1 MSDELNRNIDG
12 EPEKSFEEL
21 LNESYKTPLQ
31 NGTIVD
37 GTIVKI
43 LPNEV
48 LIDIGYKAEGAVSLD
63 EFDEPESLKLGDSV
77 RVVLEST
84 EDHEGVIQLSKIKA
98 DFIEAWEKLEK
109 CLSDNV
115 IIKGTVKKRVKGGYI
130 VNIGVPAF
138 LPASQIDTKM
148 VKDLDAFVGQKIDVK
163 ILKMNKKRRNIV
175 VSRRVVLEDRV
186 KRAREDIDN
195 KIHVGAILRGKVKNI
210 TDFGAFIDLGG
221 IDGLLHVNDITWGKV
236 AHPTEKLQVG
246 EEVTVKV
253 LDFDEKN
260 NKISLSLKALEPNP
274 WDSVTEKYREGDII
288 EGRVVSLVEYGAFV
302 EIIPGVEGLV
312 HISEMSWNK
321 SIKNPNQLVKESEII
336 KVKILKMEPQNRK
349 ISLGMKQVEDDPW
362 TLVMDKY
369 KEGDVIN
376 GEVKNVTDFGA
387 FIEIETGIEGLLHVS
402 DIAWERI
409 EKPQDI
415 LKNGQKMQVKI
426 LKFNPAERKIAL
438 GMKQLLPDPWEEMEV
453 KFNVGDTLKVKIV
466 RITKNNAICKMDNG
480 VEGFLAISQLDTE
493 RVEKIEDFVNIGD
506 NVTVRIIKILKK
518 ERKVDFSLK
527 AIKEDETREAVEA
540 VNQQAETAKKKTP
553 RAKKETEETDNE

>member
-1 MSDELNRNIDG
+1 MNDELNRNIDG
-12 EPEKSFEEL
+12 ETEKTFEEL
-21 LNESYKTPLQ
+21 YNETMKPLH

-63 EFDEPESLKLGDSV
+63 EFDDPAALKLGDSV

-175 VSRRVVLEDRV
+175 VSRRIVLEERV
-186 KRAREDIDN
+186 KKAREDIDN
-195 KIHVGAILRGKVKNI
+195 KIHVGAVLRGKVKNI

-236 AHPTEKLQVG
+236 AHPSEKLQVG

-260 NKISLSLKALEPNP
+260 NKISLSLKALEANP
-274 WDSVTEKYREGDII
+274 WDSVTEQYKEGDII
-288 EGRVVSLVEYGAFV
+288 DGRIVSLVDYGAFV
-302 EIIPGVEGLV
+302 EVVPGVEGLV

-321 SIKNPNQLVKESEII
+321 NIKNPSQIVKEGDVI
-336 KVKILKMEPQNRK
+336 KVKILKMEPNNRK
-349 ISLGMKQVEDDPW
+349 ISLGMKQVEEDPW
-362 TLVMDKY
+362 TLVLEKY
-369 KEGDVIN
+369 KEGDVIT

-415 LKNGQKMQVKI
+415 VKNGQKIEVKI
-426 LKFNPAERKIAL
+426 LKFNPSERKISL
-438 GMKQLLPDPWEEMEV
+438 GMKQLLPDPWDAMET
-453 KFNVGDTLKVKIV
+453 KYNIGDTVSVKVI
-466 RITKNNAICKMDNG
+466 RITKSNAICKMENG
-480 VEGFLAISQLDTE
+480 VEGFLAISQLDE
-493 RVEKIEDFVNIGD
+493 DRVEKIEDIVKIGD
-506 NVTVRIIKILKK
+506 EVSVKIIKILKG

-527 AIKEDETREAVEA
+527 AAKSEEIRDAVEA
-540 VNQQAETAKKKTP
+540 VNQEAETTKKKTT
-553 RAKKETEETDNE
+553 RAKKDAATTENE

>member
-1 MSDELNRNIDG
+1 MNDELNRNIDG
-12 EPEKSFEEL
+12 ETEKTFEEL
-21 LNESYKTPLQ
+21 YNETMKPLH

-63 EFDEPESLKLGDSV
+63 EFDDPATLKLGDSV

-148 VKDLDAFVGQKIDVK
+148 VKDLDAFVGQKIDIK

-175 VSRRVVLEDRV
+175 VSRRVVLEERV
-186 KRAREDIDN
+186 KKAREDIDN
-195 KIHVGAILRGKVKNI
+195 KIHVGAVLRGKVKNI

-236 AHPTEKLQVG
+236 AHPSEKLQVG

-260 NKISLSLKALEPNP
+260 NKISLSLKALEANP
-274 WDSVTEKYREGDII
+274 WDSVTEQYKEGDII
-288 EGRVVSLVEYGAFV
+288 DGRIVSLVEYGAFV
-302 EIIPGVEGLV
+302 EVVPGVEGLV

-321 SIKNPNQLVKESEII
+321 NIKNPSQIVKEGDVI
-336 KVKILKMEPQNRK
+336 KVKILKMEPNNRK
-349 ISLGMKQVEDDPW
+349 ISLGMKQVEEDPW
-362 TLVMDKY
+362 TLVLEKY
-369 KEGDVIN
+369 KEGDVIT

-415 LKNGQKMQVKI
+415 VKNGQKIEVKI
-426 LKFNPAERKIAL
+426 LKFNPSERKISL
-438 GMKQLLPDPWEEMEV
+438 GMKQLLPDPWDAMDN
-453 KFNVGDTLKVKIV
+453 KYNVGDTVNVKII
-466 RITKNNAICKMDNG
+466 RITKSNAICKMENG
-480 VEGFLAISQLDTE
+480 VEGFLAISQLDE
-493 RVEKIEDFVNIGD
+493 DRVEKIEDIVKIGD
-506 NVTVRIIKILKK
+506 EVSVKIIKILKN

-527 AIKEDETREAVEA
+527 AAKSEEIRDAVEA
-540 VNQQAETAKKKTP
+540 VNQEAETTKKKTT
-553 RAKKETEETDNE
+553 RAKKEAPAAENE

>member
-1 MSDELNRNIDG
+1 MNDELNRDIDG
-12 EPEKSFEEL
+12 ETEKTFEEL
-21 LNESYKTPLQ
+21 YNESFKTLH

-63 EFDEPESLKLGDSV
+63 EFDDPATLKLGDSV

-148 VKDLDAFVGQKIDVK
+148 VKDLDAFVGQKIDIK

-175 VSRRVVLEDRV
+175 VSRRVVLEERV
-186 KRAREDIDN
+186 KKAREDIDN

-236 AHPTEKLQVG
+236 SHPSEKLQVG
-246 EEVTVKV
+246 EDVTVKV

-260 NKISLSLKALEPNP
+260 NKISLSLKALEANP
-274 WDSVTEKYREGDII
+274 WDSVTEKYKEGDII
-288 EGRVVSLVEYGAFV
+288 DGRIVSLVEYGAFV
-302 EIIPGVEGLV
+302 EVVPGVEGLV

-321 SIKNPNQLVKESEII
+321 SIKNPSQIVKEGDVI
-336 KVKILKMEPQNRK
+336 KVKILKMETNNRK
-349 ISLGMKQVEDDPW
+349 ISLGMKQVEEDPW
-362 TLVMDKY
+362 TLVLEKY
-369 KEGDVIN
+369 KEGDVIT

-415 LKNGQKMQVKI
+415 VKNGQKIEVKI
-426 LKFNPAERKIAL
+426 LKFNPSERKISL
-438 GMKQLLPDPWEEMEV
+438 GMKQLLPDPWDAMET
-453 KFNVGDTLKVKIV
+453 KHNIGDTVMVKVI
-466 RITKNNAICKMDNG
+466 RITKSNAICKMENG
-480 VEGFLAISQLDTE
+480 VEGFLAISQLDE
-493 RVEKIEDFVNIGD
+493 DRVEKIEDIVNIGD
-506 NVTVRIIKILKK
+506 EISVKIIKILKK

-527 AIKEDETREAVEA
+527 AAKEDETNVAVEA
-540 VNQQAETAKKKTP
+540 VNQVAEGAKKKTP
-553 RAKKETEETDNE
+553 RAKKDAPATDNE

>member
-1 MSDELNRNIDG
+1 MNDELNRNIDG
-12 EPEKSFEEL
+12 ETEKTFEEL
-21 LNESYKTPLQ
+21 YNETMKPLH

-63 EFDEPESLKLGDSV
+63 EFDDPAALKLGDSV

-175 VSRRVVLEDRV
+175 VSRRIVLEERV
-186 KRAREDIDN
+186 KKAREDIDN
-195 KIHVGAILRGKVKNI
+195 KIHVGAVLRGKVKNI

-236 AHPTEKLQVG
+236 AHPSEKLQVG

-260 NKISLSLKALEPNP
+260 NKISLSLKALEANP
-274 WDSVTEKYREGDII
+274 WDSVTEQYKEGDII
-288 EGRVVSLVEYGAFV
+288 DGRIVSLVEYGAFV
-302 EIIPGVEGLV
+302 EVVPGVEGLV

-321 SIKNPNQLVKESEII
+321 NIKNPSQIVKEGDVI
-336 KVKILKMEPQNRK
+336 KVKILKMEPNNRK
-349 ISLGMKQVEDDPW
+349 ISLGMKQVEEDPW
-362 TLVMDKY
+362 TLVLEKY
-369 KEGDVIN
+369 KEGDVIT

-415 LKNGQKMQVKI
+415 VKNGQKIEVKI
-426 LKFNPAERKIAL
+426 LKFNPSERKISL
-438 GMKQLLPDPWEEMEV
+438 GMKQLLPDPWDAMET
-453 KFNVGDTLKVKIV
+453 KYNIGDTVSVKVI
-466 RITKNNAICKMDNG
+466 RITKSNAICKMENG
-480 VEGFLAISQLDTE
+480 VEGFLAISQLDE
-493 RVEKIEDFVNIGD
+493 DRVEKIEDIVKIGD
-506 NVTVRIIKILKK
+506 EVSVKIIKILKG

-527 AIKEDETREAVEA
+527 AAKSEEIRDAVEA
-540 VNQQAETAKKKTP
+540 VNQEAETTKKKTT
-553 RAKKETEETDNE
+553 RAKKDAATTENE